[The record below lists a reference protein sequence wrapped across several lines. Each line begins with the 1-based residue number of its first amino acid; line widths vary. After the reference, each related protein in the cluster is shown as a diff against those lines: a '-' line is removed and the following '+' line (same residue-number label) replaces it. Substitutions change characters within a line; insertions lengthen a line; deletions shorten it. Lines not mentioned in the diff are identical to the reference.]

1 MHKIPNLDE
10 HGEPPAASG
19 DKRQFSADGRPA
31 LLRELVE
38 GHARHD
44 VTHQVASENATEA
57 AIALTGDSSFS
68 EQLKKIYHELGGEIS
83 MPVLMELLDCMAEEG
98 MLSGR
103 SRSPSLDS
111 PKWQANIIRIL
122 EYLKRNPGAI
132 NIYAVIYIFN
142 DPLLDDINEHLIP
155 AQFARK
161 VRVTKAAVTK
171 AVVAAQEFFKL
182 PPRSGQRKTVARE
195 NMRDSRNQQLKK

>member
-1 MHKIPNLDE
+1 MNTDIPDLEPGSN
-10 HGEPPAASG
+10 HGGVQRHAGA
-19 DKRQFSADGRPA
+19 ADGRPA
-31 LLRELVE
+31 LLREMVD
-38 GHARHD
+38 GHAPHD
-44 VTHQVASENATEA
+44 VRADATDA
-57 AIALTGDSSFS
+57 AIAMTGDSSFS
-68 EQLKKIYHELGGEIS
+68 DQLKKIYSELGGEIS
-83 MPVLMELLDCMAEEG
+83 MAVLMELLDCMAEEG

-195 NMRDSRNQQLKK
+195 NMRDSRNQQLKQA